1 MRGRRP
7 PAEMRRKPA
16 PTRKP
21 TSRRTASRAATL
33 PPHPRHGCQRS
44 ATHSTGTQSRISPYR
59 QQKSSARRRSGRPP
73 NGTDPADRCRTTLQ
87 RSLRRSRVVY
97 GLASSRCAAASRWA
111 RRRRWSP
118 RLQHCCRSRAGS
130 SSGLRLAPSNQCD
143 FDVARCTVLHRF
155 SSAQRTLPD
164 AHWPAADRQEIPDDR
179 NRYEIID
186 GELFMTPS
194 PSWGHQRL
202 TRELLRLIDDYLR
215 THRLGEVL
223 SAPADVTL
231 ADDTVVEPDIFVVP
245 LVEGRQPRSWA
256 DVRRLLLLIEILSS
270 GTAHADRT
278 VKRRRYQREGVP
290 EYWIADGDARLVER

>member
-1 MRGRRP
+1 MSMAVVIDTG
-7 PAEMRRKPA
+7 
-16 PTRKP
+16 
-21 TSRRTASRAATL
+21 
-33 PPHPRHGCQRS
+33 H
-44 ATHSTGTQSRISPYR
+44 THWT
-59 QQKSSARRRSGRPP
+59 
-73 NGTDPADRCRTTLQ
+73 
-87 RSLRRSRVVY
+87 
-97 GLASSRCAAASRWA
+97 
-111 RRRRWSP
+111 
-118 RLQHCCRSRAGS
+118 
-130 SSGLRLAPSNQCD
+130 
-143 FDVARCTVLHRF
+143 
-155 SSAQRTLPD
+155 
-164 AHWPAADRQEIPDDR
+164 AADRQEIPDDR

-231 ADDTVVEPDIFVVP
+231 ADDTVVEPDLFVVP

-290 EYWIADGDARLVER
+290 EYWIADGDARLVERWRPEDERPEMISDRLEWKPDDAMAPLLVDLPKLFEAALWE